1 MIPVANL
8 VSPSFPCDGGAPL
21 HYTYPALQAIVRRS
35 NRLTP
40 DSQCVF
46 RARHVSPILP
56 GNTCRCAASS
66 TRRIASRAVCR
77 IPTQRQG
84 RQAGG
89 QAGRGW
95 ASCRGLINKWGFDLP
110 GIIQELTS
118 RHDRPIT
125 IQFDCNARRLASKAM
140 YARQSARTCQYW
152 LRAANVNN

>member
-1 MIPVANL
+1 MIPRCPMVNL

-21 HYTYPALQAIVRRS
+21 HYTYPALRAIVRRS

-46 RARHVSPILP
+46 HARHVSPILP

-66 TRRIASRAVCR
+66 TRRVPCR
-77 IPTQRQG
+77 TPGQG
-84 RQAGG
+84 RQAG
-89 QAGRGW
+89 R
-95 ASCRGLINKWGFDLP
+95 ASCHGLINKWGFDLA

-125 IQFDCNARRLASKAM
+125 ISVRLQRASFGQQGDVRATK
-140 YARQSARTCQYW
+140 RTDMSILVESCE
-152 LRAANVNN
+152 R